1 MRDSNISE
9 RARCYGITITADGT
23 SADGTPFHNSIAAVI
38 EMLMAIVRHYA
49 RSRIDVRWRFQAE
62 RGKQT
67 HRLHY
72 QAFIDFG
79 CAVKMKT
86 ALHWMPTGA
95 HLEPVRDTPEDVRRA
110 ADYCIKDDTR
120 CADDDED
127 LDLMAG
133 PYSYGFDDDF
143 DVDSKPRAL
152 DVCDDVADAI
162 VLADDAGVDMA
173 ALRDALMT
181 QVKAMTDAALHGI
194 YTRTC
199 ACKDSYSCSEDDSEA
214 DGSDASGDDA
224 IGFGTDYDEL
234 FEADADDASTEPEAI
249 AGTAA
254 STEAD
259 SDADWDGMTDAE
271 KAAYFAP
278 LFDGSEADSDDASTD
293 ASSISTEP
301 EASSERDAI
310 DLDGMTD
317 AEKAAYFAPLFDG
330 SESDGSD
337 AISTEAEAIASSPAS
352 GTDASTDASSSEPE
366 AEAID
371 GMTDDDFR
379 LMAEAFARPQPD
391 ESQRYLETMLLGV
404 KRRR

>member
-72 QAFIDFG
+72 QAFVDFG

-86 ALHWMPTGA
+86 ALHWMPTGT

-199 ACKDSYSCSEDDSEA
+199 AGEDSYSSEDDS
-214 DGSDASGDDA
+214 
-224 IGFGTDYDEL
+224 
-234 FEADADDASTEPEAI
+234 DASTAAPSS
-249 AGTAA
+249 AA
-254 STEAD
+254 STDASSSAASGEPEPAAIADTDAD

-278 LFDGSEADSDDASTD
+278 LFDGSESDDSD
-293 ASSISTEP
+293 ASSTEP
-301 EASSERDAI
+301 A
-310 DLDGMTD
+310 
-317 AEKAAYFAPLFDG
+317 
-330 SESDGSD
+330 
-337 AISTEAEAIASSPAS
+337 AIASSPAS
-352 GTDASTDASSSEPE
+352 GTDASTDARSSEPE
-366 AEAID
+366 PEAID

>member
-72 QAFIDFG
+72 QAFVDFG

-199 ACKDSYSCSEDDSEA
+199 AGEDSYSSEDDS
-214 DGSDASGDDA
+214 
-224 IGFGTDYDEL
+224 
-234 FEADADDASTEPEAI
+234 DASTAAPSSAASTDARSSAASGEPEPAAI
-249 AGTAA
+249 AG
-254 STEAD
+254 TEAD

-278 LFDGSEADSDDASTD
+278 LFDGIEADSDDASTD
-293 ASSISTEP
+293 ARSTSTEA
-301 EASSERDAI
+301 EAI
-310 DLDGMTD
+310 DLDGMTE

-337 AISTEAEAIASSPAS
+337 ASSTEAEAIASSPAS
-352 GTDASTDASSSEPE
+352 GTDARSSEPE

>member
-72 QAFIDFG
+72 QAFVDFG

-86 ALHWMPTGA
+86 ALHWMPTGT

-199 ACKDSYSCSEDDSEA
+199 AGEDSYSYSSEDDS
-214 DGSDASGDDA
+214 
-224 IGFGTDYDEL
+224 
-234 FEADADDASTEPEAI
+234 DASTAAPSSAASTDASSSAASGEPEPEAI
-249 AGTAA
+249 AGTAV
-254 STEAD
+254 STDAD

-278 LFDGSEADSDDASTD
+278 LFDGIEADSDDASTD
-293 ASSISTEP
+293 A
-301 EASSERDAI
+301 R
-310 DLDGMTD
+310 
-317 AEKAAYFAPLFDG
+317 
-330 SESDGSD
+330 
-337 AISTEAEAIASSPAS
+337 
-352 GTDASTDASSSEPE
+352 SSEPE

>member
-72 QAFIDFG
+72 QAFVDFG

-86 ALHWMPTGA
+86 ALHWMPTGT

-199 ACKDSYSCSEDDSEA
+199 AGEDSYSSEDDS
-214 DGSDASGDDA
+214 
-224 IGFGTDYDEL
+224 
-234 FEADADDASTEPEAI
+234 DASTAAPSSAASGEPEPAAI
-249 AGTAA
+249 AG
-254 STEAD
+254 TEAD
-259 SDADWDGMTDAE
+259 SDADWDGMTEAE

-278 LFDGSEADSDDASTD
+278 LFDG
-293 ASSISTEP
+293 I
-301 EASSERDAI
+301 
-310 DLDGMTD
+310 
-317 AEKAAYFAPLFDG
+317 
-330 SESDGSD
+330 ESDGSD
-337 AISTEAEAIASSPAS
+337 ASSTEPAAIASSPAS
-352 GTDASTDASSSEPE
+352 GTDARSSEPE
-366 AEAID
+366 PEAID

>member
-38 EMLMAIVRHYA
+38 EMLMAIVRHYS

-79 CAVKMKT
+79 CNVKMKT
-86 ALHWMPTGA
+86 ALHWMPTGT

-199 ACKDSYSCSEDDSEA
+199 AGEDSYSSE
-214 DGSDASGDDA
+214 DGSDASTAAPSSAASTDA
-224 IGFGTDYDEL
+224 SSS
-234 FEADADDASTEPEAI
+234 AASTEPEAI
-249 AGTAA
+249 A
-254 STEAD
+254 STDAD
-259 SDADWDGMTDAE
+259 SDADWDGMTEAE

-301 EASSERDAI
+301 AASSERDA
-310 DLDGMTD
+310 
-317 AEKAAYFAPLFDG
+317 
-330 SESDGSD
+330 S
-337 AISTEAEAIASSPAS
+337 STEPEAIASSPAS
-352 GTDASTDASSSEPE
+352 GTDASSSEPE

-379 LMAEAFARPQPD
+379 LMAEVFARPQPD

-404 KRRR
+404 KRCR

>member
-1 MRDSNISE
+1 MRDGNISE

-86 ALHWMPTGA
+86 ALHWMPTGT

-199 ACKDSYSCSEDDSEA
+199 AGEDSYSCSEDDS
-214 DGSDASGDDA
+214 
-224 IGFGTDYDEL
+224 
-234 FEADADDASTEPEAI
+234 DASTAAPSSAASTDASSSAASGEPEPEAI

-254 STEAD
+254 STDAD

-278 LFDGSEADSDDASTD
+278 LFDGIEADSDAASTD
-293 ASSISTEP
+293 ARSTAASSTEP
-301 EASSERDAI
+301 AASSERDASSTEAEAI

-330 SESDGSD
+330 IESDGSD
-337 AISTEAEAIASSPAS
+337 ASSTGAEAIASSPAS
-352 GTDASTDASSSEPE
+352 GTDASSSEPE

-404 KRRR
+404 KRCR